1 LILKKAKTMNK
12 MTFLN
17 PEFFWLF
24 LLIPVVIAWQIW
36 KRKEQTATLKISSL
50 KGFKKTKSVL
60 TKLKPMLFVFRL
72 LALSSL
78 IIAMA
83 RPRTVDVSS
92 KTKTTKGI
100 DIVMSVDVSGSMLAK
115 DFKPNRME
123 ALKEVAEN
131 FVKGR
136 PNDRIGLV
144 VYASEAYTKS
154 PVTSDKA
161 VVMDAIR
168 SIKYDNVLQDGTG
181 IGMGLTTA
189 INRLKDSKAKSKIVI
204 LMTDGVNNAG
214 FIEPQTA
221 SDIAQQYGIKVY
233 TIGIGSNGMA
243 DFPYAIAPNGQFLFR
258 MMKVEIDE
266 ALLRSIAKNTGGKYF
281 RAYSNQKLESI
292 YNEINKL
299 ETTEIQELKFYD
311 YEEKYRPFALFAGL
325 LLLLELGLRNT
336 LFRSFI

>member
-1 LILKKAKTMNK
+1 MNK
-12 MTFLN
+12 VTFLN

-24 LLIPVVIAWQIW
+24 LLIPMVIGWQIW

-50 KGFKKTKSVL
+50 QGFKTSKSFL
-60 TKLKPMLFVFRL
+60 AKLKPMLFVFRL

-115 DFKPNRME
+115 DLKPNRME
-123 ALKEVAEN
+123 ALKDVAEN
-131 FVKGR
+131 FVKAR

-161 VVMDAIR
+161 VVLDAIR

-266 ALLRSIAKNTGGKYF
+266 SLLRSIAKNTGGKYF
-281 RAYSNQKLESI
+281 RANSNQKLESI

-311 YEEKYRPFALFAGL
+311 YDEKFRSFALFAGL
-325 LLLLELGLRNT
+325 LLLVEIGLRNT

>member
-1 LILKKAKTMNK
+1 MTNV
-12 MTFLN
+12 TFLN
-17 PEFFWLF
+17 PELFWLF
-24 LLIPVVIAWQIW
+24 LLLPMLIGWQIW
-36 KRKEQTATLKISSL
+36 KRNEQTATLKMSSL
-50 KGFKKTKSVL
+50 QGFKTSKSFL
-60 TKLKPMLFVFRL
+60 TKLKPFLFVFRL

-100 DIVMSVDVSGSMLAK
+100 DIVMAIDVSGSMLAK
-115 DFKPNRME
+115 DLKPNRME
-123 ALKEVAEN
+123 GLKDVAEK
-131 FVKGR
+131 FVTER

-144 VYASEAYTKS
+144 VYASEAYTKT

-161 VVMDAIR
+161 VVLDAIK

-189 INRLKDSKAKSKIVI
+189 VNRLKDSKAKSKIII

-214 FIEPQTA
+214 FIEPETA
-221 SDIAQQYGIKVY
+221 SDIAKEYGIKVY
-233 TIGIGSNGMA
+233 TIGIGTNGMA
-243 DFPYAIAPNGQFLFR
+243 EFPYAIAPNGQFLFQ

-266 ALLRSIAKNTGGKYF
+266 ALMKSIAKNTGGKYF
-281 RAYSNQKLESI
+281 RATSNKKLESI

-299 ETTEIQELKFYD
+299 ETTEIEELKFYD
-311 YEEKYRPFALFAGL
+311 FDEKFRPFVLFAGL
-325 LLLLELGLRNT
+325 LLLVEIGLRNT
-336 LFRSFI
+336 VYRSFI